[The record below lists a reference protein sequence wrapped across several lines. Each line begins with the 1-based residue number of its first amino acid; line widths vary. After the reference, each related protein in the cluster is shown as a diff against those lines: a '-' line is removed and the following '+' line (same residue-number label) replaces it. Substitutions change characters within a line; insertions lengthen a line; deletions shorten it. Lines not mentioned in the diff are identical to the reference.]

1 MLSPLQS
8 TKSYVTLSTTREK
21 NEEKKNLIFDAVNI
35 EYVHL
40 ES

>member
-8 TKSYVTLSTTREK
+8 TKNYVTLSTTREK
-21 NEEKKNLIFDAVNI
+21 NEKKKLIFDAVNI